1 MMHHIEISKFKIS
14 SFFKNSKFAIFILK
28 ETQKLVIFDIEENI
42 FYYKKGSDLYFSEKY
57 ILVFICR
64 KFLDIYLMKI

>member
-42 FYYKKGSDLYFSEKY
+42 FYYKKGSDLY
-57 ILVFICR
+57 
-64 KFLDIYLMKI
+64 LMKIHICFVCLKNLDLYLMNI

>member
-1 MMHHIEISKFKIS
+1 MHHIEISKFKIS

-42 FYYKKGSDLYFSEKY
+42 FYYKKGSDLYFSEK
-57 ILVFICR
+57 
-64 KFLDIYLMKI
+64 